1 LEQKRR
7 RVVVA
12 HSELTAG
19 LPDSQV
25 APPVRESPPPPV
37 VPNSLPALLVKTSKR

>member
-25 APPVRESPPPPV
+25 APVRESPPPPV
-37 VPNSLPALLVKTSKR
+37 VPNSLRALLVKTSKR